1 MRDRP
6 CFENS
11 SVLLVVCKYYW
22 CWLIKQMQIKTAEL
36 KKKSKGDVF
45 WLIGMVSFVTKAL
58 HGTAL

>member
-1 MRDRP
+1 
-6 CFENS
+6 
-11 SVLLVVCKYYW
+11 
-22 CWLIKQMQIKTAEL
+22 MQIKTAEL